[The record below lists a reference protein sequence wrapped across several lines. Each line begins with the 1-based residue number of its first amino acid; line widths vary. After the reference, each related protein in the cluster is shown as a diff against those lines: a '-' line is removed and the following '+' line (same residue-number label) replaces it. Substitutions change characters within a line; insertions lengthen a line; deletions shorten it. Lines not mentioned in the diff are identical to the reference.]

1 MDYEKIG
8 FKAGLEI
15 HQQLD
20 THKLFCECQSV
31 ITEDTDYS
39 FERFL
44 RPTQSEMGDVDRA
57 ALAEAVRNR
66 HFLYTASNKSTCLIE
81 ADEEPPHLANKEAV
95 DICLTMAVLFD
106 AKPVDE
112 IQFMRKIVIDGSN
125 TGGFQ
130 RTALFAMN
138 GRINGVGIQTIALE
152 EDAARKIQEK
162 DRLVNYGLDRLG
174 IPLVEIATAADIKNP
189 VHARELAEQI
199 GVLMRAT
206 GRVKHGLGT
215 IRQDLNVS
223 VSKGARVEIK
233 GIQSLSS
240 ITPVAEN
247 ETIRQLGLVEIKET
261 LNKRVKAEDLK
272 NIKIVD
278 LTSLFKDCKSNIV
291 KKLLMDGKGC
301 AKGFRLPGFAGLL
314 KQHNTRLGKEFAVY
328 AKMAS
333 GIGGIIHS
341 DELPGYGIEN
351 KEVDEI
357 KKTLNIVREHDAFVI
372 AMGKENVVDTA
383 ITAVID
389 RAIKTLDGV
398 PEEVR
403 RALPDNTTEY
413 MRPLPGAARMYPETD
428 VPPVRITKEYL
439 QRIKKN
445 LPELPEEKHKRF
457 IKEYGLNDEQTK
469 QLLASGYENDFEQLV
484 KKFPS
489 LKNVIIRTFLNTFSE
504 LQNQG
509 LDIDTID
516 NRMLSDVF
524 YSLNTGKF
532 AKEAVPEI
540 LKHLLKNKG
549 VSVDKAIELCG
560 LCSTDE
566 EEVVKIVR
574 KIVSERKD
582 FIKQRGKESLG
593 PIMGVV
599 MKELRGKADGKVI
612 SKVLKDE
619 IEKII
624 GS

>member
-31 ITEDTDYS
+31 ITEDADYS
-39 FERFL
+39 FDRFL

-66 HFLYTASNKSTCLIE
+66 HFLYTASGKSTCLIE

-95 DICLTMAVLFD
+95 DICLTMTVLFD

-130 RTALFAMN
+130 RTALLAMN
-138 GRINGVGIQTIALE
+138 GRINNVGIQTIALE
-152 EDAARKIQEK
+152 EDASRKIEEK
-162 DRLVNYGLDRLG
+162 GKIVNYGLDRLG

-189 VHARELAEQI
+189 LHARDVAEQI
-199 GVLMRAT
+199 GLLMRAT
-206 GRVKHGLGT
+206 GKVKRGLGT

-247 ETIRQLGLVEIKET
+247 EAVRQLGLVDIKEI
-261 LNKRVKAEDLK
+261 LDKRIKPGDLK

-278 LTSLFKDCKSNIV
+278 LTSLFKDCKSNIA
-291 KKLLMDGKGC
+291 KKLLSDNGC
-301 AKGFRLPGFAGLL
+301 AKAFRLPGFAGLL
-314 KQHNTRLGKEFAVY
+314 KEPHTRLGKEFAVY
-328 AKMAS
+328 AKIAS
-333 GIGGIIHS
+333 GIGGILHS

-351 KEVDEI
+351 KEVEEI
-357 KKTLNIVREHDAFVI
+357 KNTLNIGEQDAFVI
-372 AMGKENVVDTA
+372 AMGKENVVDAA
-383 ITAVID
+383 ITAVLD
-389 RAIKTLDGV
+389 RAGKTLDGV

-403 RALPDNTTEY
+403 RALPDNSTEY

-428 VPPVRITKEYL
+428 VPPIRITKDHI

-457 IKEYGLNDEQTK
+457 IKEYGLNAEQTK
-469 QLLASGYENDFEQLV
+469 QLLASGYENDFEYLV
-484 KKFPS
+484 KKFS
-489 LKNVIIRTFLNTFSE
+489 DLKSVIIRTFLNTLSE
-504 LQNQG
+504 LQKEG
-509 LDIDTID
+509 LDTDIID
-516 NRMLSDVF
+516 NKILIDVFSSLSD
-524 YSLNTGKF
+524 GKF

-540 LKHLLKNKG
+540 LKQILKNKG

-566 EEVVKIVR
+566 EEVLKIVR

-582 FIKQRGKESLG
+582 FIKQRGKDSLG
-593 PIMGVV
+593 PIMGIV

-612 SKVLKDE
+612 SKVLNDE
-619 IEKII
+619 IKKVIE
-624 GS
+624 S

>member
-20 THKLFCECQSV
+20 TRKLFCECQSE
-31 ITEDTDYS
+31 ITEDVDYS

-57 ALAEAVRNR
+57 ALAEALRNR
-66 HFLYTASNKSTCLIE
+66 HFLYTASGKSTCLIE
-81 ADEEPPHLANKEAV
+81 ADEEPPHLANRDAV
-95 DICLTMAVLFD
+95 DICLTMSVLFD
-106 AKPVDE
+106 ARSVDE

-130 RTALFAMN
+130 RTALLAMN
-138 GRINGVGIQTIALE
+138 GRINDVGIQTIALE
-152 EDAARKIQEK
+152 EDAARKIEEK

-189 VHARELAEQI
+189 VHARDVAEQI
-199 GVLMRAT
+199 GLLMRAT
-206 GRVKHGLGT
+206 GRVKRGLGT

-223 VSKGARVEIK
+223 ISRGARVEIK

-247 ETIRQLGLVEIKET
+247 EALRQLGLVEIKET
-261 LNKRVKAEDLK
+261 LCKRIKPGDLK
-272 NIKIVD
+272 NIEIFD
-278 LTSLFKDCKSNIV
+278 LTTLFKECKSNIV
-291 KKLLMDGKGC
+291 KKLLSDNGC
-301 AKGFRLPGFAGLL
+301 AKAFRMPGFAGLL
-314 KQHNTRLGKEFAVY
+314 KQPHTRLGKEFAVY

-333 GIGGIIHS
+333 GIGGILHS

-357 KKTLNIVREHDAFVI
+357 KKVLKIGEQDAFVI
-372 AMGKENVVDTA
+372 AIGKENVVDAA

-389 RAIKTLDGV
+389 RAGKTIDGV

-428 VPPVRITKEYL
+428 VPPTRITKEHL
-439 QRIKKN
+439 ERIKKN
-445 LPELPEEKHKRF
+445 LPEMPEEKHKRF
-457 IKEYGLNDEQTK
+457 IKEYGLNAEQTK
-469 QLLASGYENDFEQLV
+469 QLLASGYENDFEYLLE
-484 KKFPS
+484 KFPD
-489 LKNVIIRTFLNTFSE
+489 LKSVVIRTLLNTFSE
-504 LQNQG
+504 LRNEG
-509 LDIDTID
+509 LDTDAID
-516 NRMLSDVF
+516 NIMLVGVF
-524 YSLNTGKF
+524 SSLNTGRF

-540 LKHLLKNKG
+540 LKHILKNKG
-549 VSVDKAIELCG
+549 VSIEKAIELCG
-560 LCSTDE
+560 LFSTGE
-566 EEVVKIVR
+566 EEVIKIVR
-574 KIVSERKD
+574 KIVSERRD

-593 PIMGVV
+593 PIMGIV
-599 MKELRGKADGKVI
+599 MKELRGKVDGKVI
-612 SKVLKDE
+612 SKVLNDE
-619 IEKII
+619 IKKVIE
-624 GS
+624 S

>member
-189 VHARELAEQI
+189 VHAREVAEQI

-206 GRVKHGLGT
+206 GRVKRGLGT

-314 KQHNTRLGKEFAVY
+314 KQPNSRLGKEFAVY

-357 KKTLNIVREHDAFVI
+357 KKTLNVVREHDAFVI
-372 AMGKENVVDTA
+372 AMGKENVVDNA

-428 VPPVRITKEYL
+428 VPPVRITKEHIQKL
-439 QRIKKN
+439 KKN
-445 LPELPEEKHKRF
+445 LPELPEAKHKRF
-457 IKEYGLNDEQTK
+457 IKEYGLNAEHTK